1 MEIKKIKELL
11 KNTGGKSIILAV
23 IYSVLL
29 IIFPNILFLFILL
42 VIPMFIFFLWKA
54 IKNKDFTVVTKFIL
68 PFLFMFLFY
77 KSYHSMGKKPI
88 GVNLFHP
95 LVKERVEKHFK
106 EKYDFDFVVT
116 RIYYYYYGD
125 EAHGMKWYPAIG
137 GYLKHDK
144 KFPVGVWIRDGKI
157 VDNYR
162 RVIFY
167 REVDEFYKKMISKH
181 FPWKYSSTISISISE
196 KWMVDSYEELL
207 KKKFKDNYVKIMI
220 FSNKEDLKKKKIS
233 KEKYLKTIK
242 GFVEEFSKYNNHI
255 DDFFLR
261 FDNTLF
267 EEKTEK
273 MLVIKKRDFK
283 GIKNAEKY
291 EIIARDYN
299 KGVTIDNYYSTI
311 DKIYEEID
319 RLSSENENIFSDFEN
334 Y

>member
-1 MEIKKIKELL
+1 MEIKKIL
-11 KNTGGKSIILAV
+11 KNTVGKSIILAV

-29 IIFPNILFLFILL
+29 VIFPNILFLFILL
-42 VIPMFIFFLWKA
+42 VVPIFIFFSWKT
-54 IKNKDFTVVTKFIL
+54 IKSKDFTILAKFVL

-95 LVKERVEKHFK
+95 LIKERVEKHFK

-116 RIYYYYYGD
+116 RIYYNYYGD

-162 RVIFY
+162 RIIFY
-167 REVDEFYKKMISKH
+167 REVDKFYKKMISEH
-181 FPWKYSSTISISISE
+181 FPWKYSPTISITISK

-207 KKKFKDNYVKIMI
+207 KKKFKDNRVKIMI
-220 FSNKEDLKKKKIS
+220 FSDKEDLKKKKIS
-233 KEKYLKTIK
+233 KEEYLKAIK
-242 GFVEEFSKYNNHI
+242 GFVEEFLKYNNHG
-255 DDFFLR
+255 DRFFLR
-261 FDNTLF
+261 FDNTLL
-267 EEKTEK
+267 EEETDK
-273 MLVIKKRDFK
+273 MLVIQKNDFRDAK
-283 GIKNAEKY
+283 DGKKY
-291 EIIARDYN
+291 EITKRDYK
-299 KGVTIDNYYSTI
+299 KGIRKTNDYYTI

-319 RLSSENENIFSDFEN
+319 RLSSENENIFNDFEN